1 MRFEVLDS
9 LSIPGDPKKSNEDS
23 FAHTQGMAAVIDGA
37 TGLGTPLMPGPS
49 DAHWIATFAARR
61 IRAHSEEGGK
71 PADWLL
77 AAAQNTENSFTALR
91 TRAPKEQY
99 EIPFASLILA
109 AVVMD
114 ELHFAW
120 FGDCAA
126 LLRTDK
132 DVTMIGDTLESRAA
146 ETIRARKLSETP
158 AAAGVREEYLPA
170 LRVSRNRVNT
180 DGGDWLF
187 APDASCAAHARQ
199 AVHQAQS
206 GARLLLATDGFL
218 ALAAD
223 YGRYTPGALMEAAE
237 SKGLK
242 ALGKELRAIET
253 DDPEGRAFP
262 RFKRSDDAT
271 ALLLALV
278 L

>member
-9 LSIPGDPKKSNEDS
+9 LSIPGDPKKPNEDS
-23 FAHTQGMAAVIDGA
+23 FAHTQGMATVIDGA
-37 TGLGTPLMPGPS
+37 TGLGTSLMPGPS

-61 IRAHSEEGGK
+61 IRAHSEEDGG

-77 AAAQNTENSFTALR
+77 AAARNTENSFTALR
-91 TRAPKEQY
+91 TRVPKEQY
-99 EIPFASLILA
+99 EIPFASLMLA
-109 AVVMD
+109 AVEKG

-126 LLRTDK
+126 LLRTDSGVK
-132 DVTMIGDTLESRAA
+132 MIGNTLESRAA

-170 LRVSRNRVNT
+170 LRASRNRVNT

-199 AVHQAQS
+199 ALHPAQG

-223 YGRYTPGALMEAAE
+223 YGRYTPGTLMAAAE

-278 L
+278 P

>member
-1 MRFEVLDS
+1 MRFDVLDS
-9 LSIPGDPKKSNEDS
+9 LSIPGDPKKPNEDS

-91 TRAPKEQY
+91 MRAPKEQY
-99 EIPFASLILA
+99 EIPFASLMLA
-109 AVVMD
+109 AVVTD

-132 DVTMIGDTLESRAA
+132 DVTMIGDTLKARAGEA
-146 ETIRARKLSETP
+146 SGARSLSQTP
-158 AAAGVREEYLPA
+158 AATGVRDEYLPA
-170 LRVSRNRVNT
+170 LRASRNRVNT
-180 DGGDWLF
+180 ESGYWLF
-187 APDASCAAHARQ
+187 APDAACAAHARQ
-199 AVHQAQS
+199 AVHPAQS

-223 YGRYTPGALMEAAE
+223 YGRYTPETLMEAAE

-242 ALGKELRAIET
+242 ALGKELRTIEAN
-253 DDPEGRAFP
+253 DPEGRAFP

-278 L
+278 P